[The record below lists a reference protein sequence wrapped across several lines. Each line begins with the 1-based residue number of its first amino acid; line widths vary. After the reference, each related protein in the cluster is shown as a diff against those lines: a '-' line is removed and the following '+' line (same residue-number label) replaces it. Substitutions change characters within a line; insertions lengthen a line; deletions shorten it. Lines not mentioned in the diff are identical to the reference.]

1 MVIAVLIDGMVQG
14 LQLGLLGVGITLVY
28 GLGGVLNLAH
38 GQLAVTTGVAA
49 ALLIGAGLH
58 PAPAAMLGVLGAGLL
73 GVVMDRTLLRPAY
86 RRRGEERLLLALIL
100 TLGFAF
106 VVDGFLAYRYPSV
119 ALTLRLPAPAVVLA
133 GVRIR
138 TVSLAVAGLGLAAF
152 VLLGLF
158 LRSTLL
164 GSAVRSIMQNET
176 GAVLCGIDVD
186 RARTIVVG
194 LSALLAGLAG
204 LAQGLFS
211 HVGPEMG
218 PEFTVLALIVAVVG
232 GVRSLT
238 GTFVAGLLLGL
249 VNAFSSFYV
258 GTYLTWILL
267 LLAALLTLLVR
278 PEGLLAYW
286 T

>member
-1 MVIAVLIDGMVQG
+1 MVAVVLDGLVQG
-14 LQLGLLGVGITLVY
+14 LQLALLGVGITMVY

-38 GQLAVTTGVAA
+38 GQLAVIAGVAA

-58 PAPAAMLGVLGAGLL
+58 PGAAAAIGALGAGCA
-73 GVVMDRTLLRPAY
+73 GVLMDRTLMLPAY

-100 TLGFAF
+100 TLGLAFA
-106 VVDGFLAYRYPSV
+106 VDGFLAYRYPAV
-119 ALTLRLPAPAVVLA
+119 ALTLRLPTAAVVVGGLV
-133 GVRIR
+133 VRSA
-138 TVSLAVAGLGLAAF
+138 SLAASGMALAAF
-152 VLLGLF
+152 VLLALF
-158 LRSTLL
+158 LRWTLL
-164 GSAVRSIMQNET
+164 GKAVRSIIQNET
-176 GAVLCGIDVD
+176 GAALCGIDV
-186 RARTIVVG
+186 ARTRTLIVG
-194 LSALLAGLAG
+194 LSGLLAGLAG
-204 LAQGLFS
+204 LAQAFFS
-211 HVGPEMG
+211 NVGPEMG

-238 GTFVAGLLLGL
+238 GTAAAGLLLGL
-249 VNAFSSFYV
+249 VNAISSYYV

>member
-1 MVIAVLIDGMVQG
+1 MVPVVLDGLVHG
-14 LQLGLLGVGITLVY
+14 LQLALLGVGITMVY

-38 GQLAVTTGVAA
+38 GQLAVIAGVTA

-58 PAPAAMLGVLGAGLL
+58 PGLAAAAGVLGAGCA
-73 GVVMDRTLLRPAY
+73 GVLMDRTLMLPAY

-100 TLGFAF
+100 TLGLAFAL
-106 VVDGFLAYRYPSV
+106 DGFLAYRYPNV
-119 ALTLRLPAPAVVLA
+119 ALTLRLPSTSV
-133 GVRIR
+133 
-138 TVSLAVAGLGLAAF
+138 AVAGMAIRTASLAASGMALAAF
-152 VLLGLF
+152 ALLALF
-158 LRSTLL
+158 LRGTLA
-164 GSAVRSIMQNET
+164 GKAVRSIIQNET
-176 GAVLCGIDVD
+176 GASLCGIDV
-186 RARTIVVG
+186 ARTRTLIVG
-194 LSALLAGLAG
+194 LSGLLAGLAG
-204 LAQGLFS
+204 LAQAFFS
-211 HVGPEMG
+211 NVGPEMG

-238 GTFVAGLLLGL
+238 GTVAAGLLLGL
-249 VNAFSSFYV
+249 VNAVSSYYV